1 MSNIWINIQVITIVF
16 LLLLLLIALSNTRSF
31 RRLGDYPAPS
41 RFPRV
46 SILLPARNEERNI
59 AACVR
64 SLLAQDYPDFE
75 VIVIDDESTDRT
87 WEVLE
92 GLTKENKS
100 LKIRKGE
107 PLPRGW
113 IGKHWACH
121 QLVEVAGGELFLF
134 TDADTRHHPNTLR
147 EAVAAFEAEE
157 ADFLTALPREEAKS
171 LGEKLTIPVMSFG
184 INSFLPVG
192 FAHRTRLSAF
202 CLAVGQFMLFRRKA
216 YEKIGGYEAAKQK
229 VLDDVWFGRRIKA
242 HGLRWR
248 IVDAT
253 HYISCRMYTNLGEV
267 SEGFSKNLY
276 ATFNNNIPVYILVWL
291 WLTTVFIL
299 PVFVLGLAITGVGIS
314 ETSVVLV
321 LITIGCS
328 VILWGITHLRFH
340 YPLYL
345 TLLYPVI
352 VFLWVLM
359 AARSMVMTIAG
370 KNTWK
375 GRTLNIK
382 EKPVEESEDLEDVR
396 DRPA

>member
-46 SILLPARNEERNI
+46 SILVPARNEERNI

-87 WEVLE
+87 WEVL
-92 GLTKENKS
+92 GRLTKENKS

-113 IGKHWACH
+113 IGKHWACN
-121 QLVEVAGGELFLF
+121 QLVGVASGELLLF

-216 YEKIGGYEAAKQK
+216 YEKIGGYEAVKQK
-229 VLDDVWFGRRIKA
+229 VLDDVWFGRMIKS

-248 IVDAT
+248 IVDAGN
-253 HYISCRMYTNLGEV
+253 YITCRMYNNMQEV
-267 SEGFSKNLY
+267 SHGFSKNLY
-276 ATFNNNIPVYILVWL
+276 ATFGNNLLVYIPVWL

-299 PVFVLGLAITGVGIS
+299 PVFVLGLAITGVGVS
-314 ETSVVLV
+314 ETSVVLA
-321 LITIGCS
+321 LITVVCS
-328 VILWGITHLRFH
+328 LLLWGITHLRFR

-345 TLLYPVI
+345 TLLYPVT

-375 GRTLNIK
+375 GRTIDIK
-382 EKPVEESEDLEDVR
+382 EEDLEESEGVAEAR
-396 DRPA
+396 QKTH

>member
-46 SILLPARNEERNI
+46 SILVPARNEEKNI

-87 WEVLE
+87 WEVL
-92 GLTKENKS
+92 GKLTKENKS

-113 IGKHWACH
+113 IGKHWACN
-121 QLVEVAGGELFLF
+121 QLVGVASGELLLF

-192 FAHRTRLSAF
+192 VAHKTPWPVLS
-202 CLAVGQFMLFRRKA
+202 LTVGQFMLFRRKA
-216 YEKIGGYEAAKQK
+216 YETIGGYEAVKQK

-242 HGLRWR
+242 QGLRWR
-248 IVDAT
+248 IVDAGN
-253 HYISCRMYTNLGEV
+253 YITCRMYNNMQEV
-267 SEGFSKNLY
+267 SHGFSKNLY
-276 ATFNNNIPVYILVWL
+276 ATFDNNLLVYLPVWL

-352 VFLWVLM
+352 VFLWVFM

-382 EKPVEESEDLEDVR
+382 VKPAEESEDLEDVR

>member
-1 MSNIWINIQVITIVF
+1 MSTIWINIQVITIVF

-41 RFPRV
+41 RFLRV
-46 SILLPARNEERNI
+46 SILVPARNEEQNI

-75 VIVIDDESTDRT
+75 VIVLDDESTDRT
-87 WEVLE
+87 WEMLE

-100 LKIRKGE
+100 LKIRKGK

-121 QLVEVAGGELFLF
+121 QLVGVASGELFLF

-147 EAVAAFEAEE
+147 EAAAAFEAEE

-242 HGLRWR
+242 QGLRWR

-253 HYISCRMYTNLGEV
+253 QYVSCRMYTNLGEV

-276 ATFNNNIPVYILVWL
+276 ATFGNNLLVYIPVWL
-291 WLTTVFIL
+291 WLIAVFL
-299 PVFVLGLAITGVGIS
+299 FPMFVLGLALSGWAVPR
-314 ETSVVLV
+314 TSVLLALV
-321 LITIGCS
+321 TVGCS
-328 VILWGITHLRFH
+328 IILWGITHLRFR

-345 TLLYPVI
+345 TLLYPVT

-382 EKPVEESEDLEDVR
+382 VKPAEESEGVEEAR
-396 DRPA
+396 TP